1 MAKHCKS
8 DRFAI
13 LDLKRS
19 KLVPNK
25 SSISDT
31 LKPAEPSQPPGKLSL
46 RLSLGEKIGA
56 GACGFVYEAT
66 DVFLSGSPRPPKST
80 LPPLVVK
87 ICRNYQPYKLP
98 REAFIYEE
106 MESIHGLVVPRYYGC
121 FETVIPPGVAFP
133 IWQLHDEYIGSDLSQ
148 IDHPNIPRVV
158 TMIVMERLGDQHLP
172 VNRSFD
178 KSLQYVISVLILCVI
193 VTYFYNLV
201 VSCYVYS
208 AISAIWAFR
217 IMTCD
222 GPTS

>member
-1 MAKHCKS
+1 M
-8 DRFAI
+8 
-13 LDLKRS
+13 
-19 KLVPNK
+19 
-25 SSISDT
+25 
-31 LKPAEPSQPPGKLSL
+31 
-46 RLSLGEKIGA
+46 
-56 GACGFVYEAT
+56 
-66 DVFLSGSPRPPKST
+66 
-80 LPPLVVK
+80 
-87 ICRNYQPYKLP
+87 
-98 REAFIYEE
+98 
-106 MESIHGLVVPRYYGC
+106 
-121 FETVIPPGVAFP
+121 IPPGVAFP

-222 GPTS
+222 GPTL

>member
-25 SSISDT
+25 SSISDNLT
-31 LKPAEPSQPPGKLSL
+31 PVTPSHPPGKPTLC
-46 RLSLGEKIGA
+46 LSLGEKIGA

-66 DVFLSGSPRPPKST
+66 DVSLSGTPRPPKST

-158 TMIVMERLGDQHLP
+158 TMIVMERLGNQHLP
-172 VNRSFD
+172 ITGSVD
-178 KSLQYVISVLILCVI
+178 KSLQYVVFVFVAWHTGGLFLSP
-193 VTYFYNLV
+193 NQ
-201 VSCYVYS
+201 
-208 AISAIWAFR
+208 
-217 IMTCD
+217 
-222 GPTS
+222 P

>member
-31 LKPAEPSQPPGKLSL
+31 LKPAKPSQPPGQLKL

-66 DVFLSGSPRPPKST
+66 DVSLSGSPRPKSA

-98 REAFIYEE
+98 REAFMYEE

-133 IWQLHDEYIGSDLSQ
+133 VWQLEDEFMGSDLSRV
-148 IDHPNIPRVV
+148 DHPYIPRVV
-158 TMIVMERLGDQHLP
+158 TMIVMERLGNQHLP
-172 VNRSFD
+172 ITGSVD
-178 KSLQYVISVLILCVI
+178 KSLQYVVSII
-193 VTYFYNLV
+193 VTW
-201 VSCYVYS
+201 S
-208 AISAIWAFR
+208 AG
-217 IMTCD
+217 D
-222 GPTS
+222 LLLPPNQP